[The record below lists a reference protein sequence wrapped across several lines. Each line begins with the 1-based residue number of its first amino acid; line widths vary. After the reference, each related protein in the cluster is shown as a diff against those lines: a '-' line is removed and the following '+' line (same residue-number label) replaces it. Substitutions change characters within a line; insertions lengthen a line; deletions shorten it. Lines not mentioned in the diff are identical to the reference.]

1 MDTQKLA
8 QRVEQACGELG
19 LDRRACQTI
28 VTRAFAGQLV
38 AEAKPQAG
46 DDVATLRE
54 ENARLRADHERWQ
67 KTEREV
73 MQLLGT
79 TAPQKIVH
87 DLRNVLN
94 ELSLL
99 QALASDKV

>member
-1 MDTQKLA
+1 MDTQSLT
-8 QRVEQACGELG
+8 QRVVKACGELG
-19 LDRRACQTI
+19 LDPSLCASIATK
-28 VTRAFAGQLV
+28 ALEGQPDV
-38 AEAKPQAG
+38 GAATAG
-46 DDVATLRE
+46 DEVARLRE
-54 ENARLRADHERWQ
+54 ENRRMQAERERWE

-79 TAPQKIVH
+79 QNPQKIIH

-99 QALASDKV
+99 QALTSDNV